1 MHDEH
6 IMNRT
11 KMQVIGWGL
20 ILTMGAFLVES
31 GAVSGKSCHLISI
44 AGPNEIN
51 TRALQIKKGDCVVFM
66 NYSGT
71 ATNPHPVKV
80 IFKEGE
86 KCSAAT
92 ESLVGLAMDETK
104 CLVSDWVGYGQTP
117 SAVFMKSGTYEYEV
131 RFKEG
136 GPPTTGRI
144 VVK

>member
-1 MHDEH
+1 
-6 IMNRT
+6 MNRT
-11 KMQVIGWGL
+11 ILPVIGWCL
-20 ILTMGAFLVES
+20 MLTLGVFLVGS
-31 GAVSGKSCHLISI
+31 GTAQGKSCHLVAI

-51 TRALQIKKGDCVVFM
+51 PRALQIKEGDCVVFM

-80 IFKEGE
+80 IFKEGV

-104 CLVSDWVGYGQTP
+104 CLVSDWIGYGQTP
-117 SAVFMKSGTYEYEV
+117 SAVFIKPGTYEYEV